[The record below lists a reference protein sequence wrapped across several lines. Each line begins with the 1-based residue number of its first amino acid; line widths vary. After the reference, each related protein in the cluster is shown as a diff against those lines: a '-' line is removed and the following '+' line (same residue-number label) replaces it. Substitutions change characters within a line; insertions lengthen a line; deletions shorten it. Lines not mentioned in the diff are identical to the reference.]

1 MTKPKHVQLAQQIA
15 ASITALQEP
24 VSDEQVLNVFQD
36 CGVYGPT
43 LGDAFWLLD
52 NYYSGCPN
60 VKVWHPRL
68 RSLRNNVVLGE
79 ELFALFS

>member
-1 MTKPKHVQLAQQIA
+1 M
-15 ASITALQEP
+15 
-24 VSDEQVLNVFQD
+24 
-36 CGVYGPT
+36 YGPT